1 MMYDVTKIQT
11 AFANLVGWR
20 TPSNPDYPSLTSAT
34 TTTDSGL
41 YFQDQYPFLSIENM
55 DAICED
61 FDNMGI
67 AAYAGGTTYG
77 AGDKVISSGTAYIS
91 LAAANTGK
99 TPASNPTWWRSLLEQ
114 YLLDTNKQVGVMA
127 IEAVLSKKKLTK
139 STKALWDQVMIFEGA
154 GSMSSTVINEGRFV
168 GLKVTPGKFNGIAVK
183 LNYLG
188 LQFTQNQ
195 TDLTIYVFHSSQID
209 PVYTQNVSTTKTA
222 KAFQWVALT
231 DTMLYYSDIDQ
242 TTVANQV
249 DSGGSYF
256 IGYYEDDI
264 TGQSIEKQWDY
275 TKSPCENCNQDVYN
289 KYSYNIYNKFA
300 KVEPISVEA
309 ASLNGHLM
317 WDIEDTSYPQVGN
330 FGLNLNISV
339 LCDIT
344 DILVTEKE
352 RFTQLVM
359 KFMAVFVARKI
370 MYSNRVNR
378 ISETLKKDMAFE
390 LKGVIDTNFYGL
402 ETELKREIDAVDFD
416 MSEFNSP
423 CFRQTNNKSI
433 RMSSI

>member
-1 MMYDVTKIQT
+1 
-11 AFANLVGWR
+11 
-20 TPSNPDYPSLTSAT
+20 
-34 TTTDSGL
+34 
-41 YFQDQYPFLSIENM
+41 
-55 DAICED
+55 
-61 FDNMGI
+61 
-67 AAYAGGTTYG
+67 
-77 AGDKVISSGTAYIS
+77 
-91 LAAANTGK
+91 
-99 TPASNPTWWRSLLEQ
+99 
-114 YLLDTNKQVGVMA
+114 
-127 IEAVLSKKKLTK
+127 
-139 STKALWDQVMIFEGA
+139 
-154 GSMSSTVINEGRFV
+154 
-168 GLKVTPGKFNGIAVK
+168 
-183 LNYLG
+183 
-188 LQFTQNQ
+188 
-195 TDLTIYVFHSSQID
+195 
-209 PVYTQNVSTTKTA
+209 
-222 KAFQWVALT
+222 
-231 DTMLYYSDIDQ
+231 
-242 TTVANQV
+242 
-249 DSGGSYF
+249 
-256 IGYYEDDI
+256 
-264 TGQSIEKQWDY
+264 
-275 TKSPCENCNQDVYN
+275 
-289 KYSYNIYNKFA
+289 
-300 KVEPISVEA
+300 
-309 ASLNGHLM
+309 M